1 MGVSVRQAVLAWP
14 SLQSAFGSRKT
25 PTMGLRH
32 HTIILVP
39 HERAQFRKWRISN
52 RMVWGLASGLAL
64 LTAFAIFSTWYFFTT
79 SADRRELVQ
88 MRAENERLRQ
98 ANDSFASSL
107 KTLQGQLAEYEDRTR
122 KLAIVAGVDG
132 LAVGNGEPGIGGTEV
147 APSGGGVNALVGRAN
162 DLRSSLDQVAA
173 KLDEQRQWISST
185 PAIAPVRGILTS
197 GFGGRSDP
205 FTGHA
210 ANHLAIDIAA
220 PPGKPVEAT
229 ADGIVVRSGDVGGGL
244 GLGVFISHGFGVTT
258 KYGHMSR
265 VAAQPGQHVH
275 RGDVIGYV
283 GSTGRSTGYH
293 LHYEVLVDGKPVD
306 PLGYIIDDRG
316 PS

>member
-1 MGVSVRQAVLAWP
+1 
-14 SLQSAFGSRKT
+14 
-25 PTMGLRH
+25 MGLRH

-52 RMVWGLASGLAL
+52 RMVWSLGIGLAL
-64 LTAFAIFSTWYFFTT
+64 LTGFALFSTWYFLTT

-88 MRAENERLRQ
+88 MRSENERLRQ
-98 ANDSFASSL
+98 ANASFESSL
-107 KTLQGQLAEYEDRTR
+107 RTLQGQLAEYEDRTR

-132 LAVGNGEPGIGGTEV
+132 LAAGNGEAGIGGTEI
-147 APSGGGVNALVGRAN
+147 APSGTPSGVNELVDRASG
-162 DLRSSLDQVAA
+162 LRNSLDQVAA
-173 KLDEQRQWISST
+173 KLDERRRWISAT

-220 PPGKPVEAT
+220 PFGKPVEAA
-229 ADGIVVRSGDVGGGL
+229 ADGVVVRAGDVGGGL

-265 VAAQPGQHVH
+265 VAARPGQRVH

-306 PLGYIIDDRG
+306 PLAYIVDDRG